1 MACTLKMAV
10 CLVMLTSFV
19 YGSDERPILKETPA
33 RLVACVESTARA
45 NYVAACVNVTRDVL
59 QKRLKIYAVSLEAK
73 TGKFKEGDFEIEVIY
88 NAELAIEAKTAAG
101 AYHEHNNHMVM
112 AFAAAQFVAGKA
124 DLGLRLVR
132 LIAGA
137 QPDLFWTSSTHSPL
151 TIQQILRGLEKNDES
166 VKVFLKE
173 KCESWTYNVKV
184 YGP

>member
-1 MACTLKMAV
+1 
-10 CLVMLTSFV
+10 
-19 YGSDERPILKETPA
+19 
-33 RLVACVESTARA
+33 
-45 NYVAACVNVTRDVL
+45 
-59 QKRLKIYAVSLEAK
+59 
-73 TGKFKEGDFEIEVIY
+73 
-88 NAELAIEAKTAAG
+88 
-101 AYHEHNNHMVM
+101 MVM